1 MANQT
6 ITARLKVQA
15 EGIKEAVGDAKEL
28 RKELS
33 AAEKAAAASKPT
45 GASRARAAAMAGSAG
60 PAENIE
66 YGRMRGIGSATG
78 AASRDFANQAQGLG
92 GLVRLYATFA
102 ANIFAV
108 SAAFSALKNAA
119 DTTNLIK
126 GLDQLGA
133 RSGIAL
139 GQLALEFSKATD
151 GIVSLREAA
160 EVTAKASASGLSNKQ
175 ILEIAKVAKSA
186 SQALGVD
193 ALDAVNRLTRGITK
207 LEPELLDEL
216 GIFTKI
222 DPAVQEYARSLNKTA
237 GALTDF
243 ERRQAFAVAAL
254 KEGAD
259 KFGAIELDANPYS
272 KLLAST
278 KDVAQQVL
286 EFVNR
291 ALTPLVGLLASSPT
305 ALLGVITAIGTLLL
319 KQAIPAVGEF
329 RAGLERQAQDA
340 AERAKQRQADATA
353 AAATAAKARRAF
365 EENTIE
371 ALLAKQEAAE
381 KRYEGA
387 TKAKLDRSKTASKL
401 LIDDITKVSDADIA
415 AARAEADKLEKGR
428 KAYREQGKSL
438 RELADSTEAARNA
451 QQAYTVA
458 AAEDLRAIEARKK
471 GLGILALNQR
481 IAEAAARDAAINEI
495 KSNAARTASLSGL
508 SDAFALTNKQ
518 IGDSGLKGF
527 DKFRAGIG
535 AFTSALGGA
544 LSTVL
549 RFASAFL
556 GWIGIIGSVIGIL
569 DSFMD
574 KSKEAL
580 GAFETAMDRAD
591 KATKHLGETFK
602 AIFKNDAYSVQ
613 AIQARANALTEQSAA
628 MDQLTESAIKA
639 KAALTDDTW
648 GRIKDTFASLFGG
661 GVQKNFEKTLTKQLV
676 DTINNLDDAG
686 IKEKLTK
693 AIQGELQVSEVNFN
707 SLAKAVQG
715 LDPASE
721 TVRRLNAAI
730 KQTSVDSAEAASKAT
745 EFAEGF
751 KKGTQLFADLKTQ
764 FADKSP
770 ITQWAVQSNQSLE
783 QLALNMDGPIQ
794 NSIANLTTALTG
806 MSKNPI
812 FGPQAGARLLEF
824 ANAMKTARDESKQAA
839 KELDSVNRKIAE
851 LEQKST
857 KAQQE
862 FDAGTVLSPEGGIG
876 GTGASYTETKDY
888 QDFVDQITKLRKE
901 AATLEAKQQ
910 KAFADAERIRTNVA
924 GALTDGVRFSAG
936 IVAKTINAQIQKGAT
951 EFLQQYY
958 AAFDTVPEFAGRVI
972 DLKIQEIGIQLDLI
986 KQQKELVV
994 SQERLSA
1001 TYQKVSAEEKVRAL
1015 EAAGQ
1020 GPNQGEA
1027 GSEDYQKA
1035 VRDVKFYTEAL
1046 DTLNSVIKN
1055 PVQALKN
1062 LSNQTGN
1069 LSAEQIKQVGIYQQ
1083 LGLSVAGFNAQI
1095 AQQGRQIAHLKN
1107 VEKPIAILRAENK
1120 AFQERN
1126 EYERQR
1132 NDVLRQRL
1140 QLQMTGL
1147 DDIGRAE
1154 LSLQNYLLNVESAR
1168 LDAERERG
1176 DAELKYQERLIIA
1189 NQLKSEGE
1197 RDRAYTE
1204 IELQRR
1210 RALGVIDDKES
1221 LKIQQAKAETIR
1233 QQSAAE
1239 LQTLNQK
1246 FELENNIRQ
1255 IASSAAMANLAIDKA
1270 RTDAAISINKYTEG
1284 YIAQLQFTSA
1294 IKDAETQ
1301 KEFGR
1306 IQAEA
1311 AYRKTIEEITIRERE
1326 ARELQ
1331 SAGIITEGIKKL
1343 RLDAAERDRQ
1353 LADSNRAATI
1363 AGLDIEFNKSKAIAD
1378 VTLQTAL
1385 YQAKFNEELDR
1396 STRYAEALE
1405 GAFGNVGKK
1414 LAELT
1419 NALTTYGQTQEK
1431 NANTMKDLQDKMTM
1445 AIATDD
1451 QEEQQKLETEIAK
1464 QKKKSKD
1471 DELAGNAKVLAS
1483 SKNMFKQHTAAYKG
1497 LAALEKAMHIMRI
1510 VNAGIEMAMTLKKT
1524 ALQVTSSVAAETA
1537 ATAATATG
1545 VAARAP
1551 MNIADIFGKS
1561 TGQLGPIVG
1570 PAIAAALVAMIYGA
1584 LGGGKG
1590 KTINVPNAAQRQE
1603 TQGTAFQYEGNKKVQ
1618 VRRGVF
1624 GAEDQKSES
1633 ISRSLEVIKEN
1644 SVDGLTYDNKILSA
1658 LQSIDRGINNTAK
1671 GLVRISGLRSGSMFG
1686 TTEGTQSGRGLLG
1699 TGLFASK
1706 TSREIQDSG
1715 IIIRGSFNELAS
1727 TTNQTALE
1735 FFEQLK
1741 VTKKKWWGSTKTSIE
1756 ENNREVDDKVSG
1768 FFADIFG
1775 NATKLIKQIATD
1787 TKTLSINQVDEIL
1800 RDFKIDQKISFR
1812 GLSGEDL
1819 KKEVESV
1826 ISSILDDVTLAVFDQ
1841 FEQYAKFGEGMLET
1855 VIRVTDTNTK
1865 IAQQIKNLSITA
1877 PDLTGAYA
1885 ITEAL
1890 AEAAGGLEEFISKT
1904 QFFRDTFLTEAERL
1918 APVRL
1923 AVEKQLKNLADTY
1936 KIGSI
1941 ATIKTREDFKLL
1953 VQAIDVT
1960 KPNME
1965 ALYVKLLELAPAFA
1979 EVTKEAENTITALL
1993 SDLKLEIADF
2003 ENNTSELEKSL
2014 RDITNTGLDYIK
2026 QLREA
2031 GQATEENVEIV
2042 AKWAKL
2048 SALAQIDEDIRKLY
2062 ETRRNEI
2069 NGTIDSLKAAKTR
2082 LVDLKNALL
2091 QGTQSILTPQ
2101 QKYTQLIEDYTTTLA
2116 AAKAGDKTALE
2127 RFPQL
2132 SQSLLDSGREMFSSS
2147 QIYTDLFTRVMGD
2160 ITGLDLSL
2168 DKQLTDAQKQLAELE
2183 SQTNFL
2189 SKIDAST
2196 DTTAK
2201 KLSELIGM
2209 RETYA
2214 ALSPAT
2220 LAKEIVAGIL
2230 AEDVIAK
2237 ARVQAKAS
2245 AINEE
2250 LNTKIT
2256 SVEPPKVVTTTPPV
2270 VGPTGGQVSTT
2281 PPGAVS
2287 SGAGTVVSPA
2297 TLAVAVTEGNKDL
2310 VTAVTNLNSTIVG
2323 SDSVSSD
2330 RIVNAIV
2337 RGSSSELYN
2346 RKNEVLLE
2354 TLNP

>member
-340 AERAKQRQADATA
+340 AERAKQRQAEATN
-353 AAATAAKARRAF
+353 AAKIASLARTSIAEGEIEKAIAAQESAEQRYNALRDKTGRKSSTVKKLLVDDI
-365 EENTIE
+365 NTVTYAQID
-371 ALLAKQEAAE
+371 AAKQEAKALE
-381 KRYEGA
+381 NG
-387 TKAKLDRSKTASKL
+387 TKAQR
-401 LIDDITKVSDADIA
+401 
-415 AARAEADKLEKGR
+415 ARGKSILEVAEATEQFKRSQDKAQQLAQIEAAQILKREKG
-428 KAYREQGKSL
+428 YG
-438 RELADSTEAARNA
+438 T
-451 QQAYTVA
+451 
-458 AAEDLRAIEARKK
+458 
-471 GLGILALNQR
+471 LALNQKM
-481 IAEAAARDAAINEI
+481 AAKANVDAASSAV
-495 KSNAARTASLSGL
+495 KSNAAYIGSLSGI
-508 SDAFALTNKQ
+508 SDAMTIVDKD
-518 IGDSGLKGF
+518 IKEKGLKGV
-527 DKFRAGIG
+527 D
-535 AFTSALGGA
+535 AFTTRMGALTSAIGGA

-549 RFASAFL
+549 RFASGFL
-556 GWIGIIGSVIGIL
+556 GWIGIIASIIGII
-569 DSFMD
+569 DSFAD

-580 GAFETAMDRAD
+580 GKFEDSLDSAKR
-591 KATKHLGETFK
+591 ATKNLEETFK
-602 AIFKNDAYSVQ
+602 SIFKNDAYSVQ
-613 AIQARANALTEQSAA
+613 AIQARGNAFTEQSRALEE
-628 MDQLTESAIKA
+628 LTDNAIKA
-639 KAALTDDTW
+639 KKALTDDAW
-648 GRIKDTFASLFGG
+648 GRIKDNFASLFGG
-661 GVQKNFEKTLTKQLV
+661 GVQKNFEKALTQSLV
-676 DTINNLDDAG
+676 SAVENLDDAG
-686 IKEKLTK
+686 IKERLVKSIQSELNVSEINFKNLQK
-693 AIQGELQVSEVNFN
+693 AIE
-707 SLAKAVQG
+707 G
-715 LDPASE
+715 LDPSSE
-721 TVRRLNAAI
+721 TIRRLNAAL
-730 KQTSVDSAEAASKAT
+730 KQTAVDSAEAGAKAT
-745 EFAEGF
+745 QFSDGF
-751 KKGTQLFADLKTQ
+751 KKGIQLFADLKTQ
-764 FADKSP
+764 FADKNP
-770 ITQWAVQSNQSLE
+770 ITQWAVQAGKSLE
-783 QLALNMDGPIQ
+783 DLNLNLEGPIQ
-794 NSIANLTTALTG
+794 NSIDNLLTTLTNLP
-806 MSKNPI
+806 KNPI
-812 FGPQAGARLLEF
+812 FGPQVGTQLVQFTDAMKEARL
-824 ANAMKTARDESKQAA
+824 ESKAAA
-839 KELDSVNRKIAE
+839 KELENINSRIKDVEGQSDKMRKSYEANTAKLRLFGLAPE
-851 LEQKST
+851 FSST
-857 KAQQE
+857 EWQSN
-862 FDAGTVLSPEGGIG
+862 FD
-876 GTGASYTETKDY
+876 
-888 QDFVDQITKLRKE
+888 DQISQLRKE
-901 AATLEAKQQ
+901 AAIQQAKQE
-910 KAFADAERIRTNVA
+910 KAFADAEQIRMKVS
-924 GALTDGVRFSAG
+924 GALSDGVKYSSG

-951 EFLQQYY
+951 EYLQQYY
-958 AAFDTVPEFAGRVI
+958 AAFDTVPQFAAKVI
-972 DLKIQEIGIQLDLI
+972 DLKIQEIALQNDLI
-986 KQQKELVV
+986 KLQRDLIV
-994 SQERLSA
+994 SQERLAASYNKGA
-1001 TYQKVSAEEKVRAL
+1001 AEQRL
-1015 EAAGQ
+1015 QRLQDQGQ
-1020 GPNQGEA
+1020 GPGNAQGTEL
-1027 GSEDYQKA
+1027 GSQEYQQAAK
-1035 VRDVKFYTEAL
+1035 DVATYTYAL
-1046 DTLNSVIKN
+1046 EILDSVISN
-1055 PVQALKN
+1055 PAKALKN
-1062 LSNQTGN
+1062 LSKATGT
-1069 LSAEQIKQVGIYQQ
+1069 LSDEQRKQVSSVQQ
-1083 LGLSVAGFNAQI
+1083 TALAIGGLNATLNSNARAIQ
-1095 AQQGRQIAHLKN
+1095 HLEK
-1107 VEKPIAILRAENK
+1107 VEKPIAKLRAETK
-1120 AFQERN
+1120 ATQELN

-1132 NDVLRQRL
+1132 NDILRQRL

-1154 LSLQNYLLNVESAR
+1154 LSIQNYLLTIESAR
-1168 LDAERERG
+1168 LDRQRERNDIESRYKEETIRANALQNDQEKKDQIARN
-1176 DAELKYQERLIIA
+1176 DAKKARDLEISDEKYTLKL
-1189 NQLKSEGE
+1189 
-1197 RDRAYTE
+1197 
-1204 IELQRR
+1204 
-1210 RALGVIDDKES
+1210 
-1221 LKIQQAKAETIR
+1221 QQAKFDAIN
-1233 QQSAAE
+1233 QQTAAE
-1239 LQTLNQK
+1239 LQQLSQR

-1255 IASSAAMANLAIDKA
+1255 TTSAAAQANLAIDKA
-1270 RTDAAISINKYTEG
+1270 RIDASISINKYTET
-1284 YIAQLQFTSA
+1284 YTSQLQYLSS
-1294 IKDAETQ
+1294 IKDAESQ
-1301 KEFGR
+1301 REFAR

-1311 AYRKTIEEITIRERE
+1311 DFRRKTDEISIKYRQAEELYTAQVISEKIYNLRIESLDRE
-1326 ARELQ
+1326 
-1331 SAGIITEGIKKL
+1331 SKL
-1343 RLDAAERDRQ
+1343 AA
-1353 LADSNRAATI
+1353 SNRTTTL

-2048 SALAQIDEDIRKLY
+2048 SALAKIDEDIRKLY

-2189 SKIDAST
+2189 SKIDSST

-2281 PPGAVS
+2281 PPGTVS